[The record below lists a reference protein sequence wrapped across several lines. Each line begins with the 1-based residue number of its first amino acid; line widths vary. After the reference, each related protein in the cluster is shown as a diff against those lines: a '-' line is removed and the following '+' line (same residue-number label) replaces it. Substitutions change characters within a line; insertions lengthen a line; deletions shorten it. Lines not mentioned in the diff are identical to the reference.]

1 MESTL
6 REYNSP
12 QKQTEGPYCGL
23 PPQWGARLIKQPLPW
38 CWSTNHVPSWICIFG
53 MFTG

>member
-1 MESTL
+1 VKATADCHHNGCAWLMEQL
-6 REYNSP
+6 LP
-12 QKQTEGPYCGL
+12 Q
-23 PPQWGARLIKQPLPW
+23 